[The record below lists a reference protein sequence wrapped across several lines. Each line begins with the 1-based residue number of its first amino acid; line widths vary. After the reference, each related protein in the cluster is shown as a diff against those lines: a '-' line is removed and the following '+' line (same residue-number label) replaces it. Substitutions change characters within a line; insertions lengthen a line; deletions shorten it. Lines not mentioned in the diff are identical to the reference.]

1 MSTVYSN
8 TTGKPFQGI
17 PLENRREHG
26 IISKKTK
33 ETKTEKKKVSKSRKG

>member
-17 PLENRREHG
+17 PLEERREHG
-26 IISKKTK
+26 IVSKKTK
-33 ETKTEKKKVSKSRKG
+33 KAKEEKKKVSKSRKG